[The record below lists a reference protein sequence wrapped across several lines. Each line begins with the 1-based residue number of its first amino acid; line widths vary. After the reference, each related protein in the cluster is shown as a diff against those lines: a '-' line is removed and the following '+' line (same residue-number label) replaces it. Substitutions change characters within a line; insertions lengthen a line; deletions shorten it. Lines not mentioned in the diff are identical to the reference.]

1 VLGVRITLAYD
12 GTRFAGFQRQRPPPG
27 QSEVCTVQGVLEA
40 AIARI
45 TDTPVVVRGASR
57 TDSGVHAEGQVVAFD
72 SERELPPRRWLLA
85 INRYLPDDVAVQAVE
100 ECAPGY
106 APRFDAVDKTYRYLY
121 HLGLAR
127 DPLLMHRAWQ
137 LARSGPPPDDGA
149 ATPHARSG
157 PLDLAAMRAAAA
169 QLLGTHDFRAFRA
182 ADDERHNTVRT
193 LHRVELLENFHDRK
207 NLLALEVRGSAF
219 MKNMVRIIAGT
230 LIAVGRERLTAADVP
245 ALLGEHAVRTRPM
258 ETAPAHGLTL
268 LRVTLGRSPA
278 PACR

>member
-1 VLGVRITLAYD
+1 VPGVRLTLAYD

-27 QSEVCTVQGVLEA
+27 QGELRTVQGALEA

-45 TDTPVVVRGASR
+45 TGAPVTVRGASR
-57 TDSGVHAEGQVVAFD
+57 TDAGVHAEGQVVAFD
-72 SERELPPRRWLLA
+72 SARELPPRRWLLA
-85 INRYLPDDVAVQAVE
+85 INRYLPEDVAVQAAA

-106 APRFDAVDKTYRYLY
+106 EPRFDAVDKTYRYLY

-127 DPLLMHRAWQ
+127 DPLLQHRTWQ
-137 LARSGPPPDDGA
+137 LARSGAPPDDTA
-149 ATPHARSG
+149 APYARSG
-157 PLDLAAMRAAAA
+157 PLDLDAMRAAAA

-182 ADDERHNTVRT
+182 ADDERDNTVRT
-193 LHRVELLENFHDRK
+193 LHRVELLEDFHERK

-219 MKNMVRIIAGT
+219 MKNMVRIISGT
-230 LIAVGRERLTAADVP
+230 LIAVGRQKLTASDVP
-245 ALLGEHAVRTRPM
+245 ALLGERAVRTRHM